1 MKKRIKQIGARID
14 ADLADKFKE
23 YCDKKGLIQSRV
35 IEILIERYLEENE
48 YEERRNNDKIQ
59 KDSNS

>member
-14 ADLADKFKE
+14 ADLADKFKV

-35 IEILIERYLEENE
+35 IEILIKDFLKKKENK
-48 YEERRNNDKIQ
+48 NDTEQ
-59 KDSNS
+59 KDSIP